1 MWHWIT
7 ASVWQFELVYVPLSI
22 HTSCTTAL
30 KWDKMSWMHILL
42 PSLKMYLVLSS
53 VISFLKMTG
62 QSYPDSACFNKP
74 LFHICFKM
82 FCMLLSISKIIAACP
97 FLQVRVTF
105 DFSLKGLKVIM
116 QNKMRKLYFASIK
129 DLYTA
134 VFTYLCE
141 ILWPIFFLH
150 SNCSVILHILRKV
163 EIPHLYLRC
172 CPQA

>member
-1 MWHWIT
+1 
-7 ASVWQFELVYVPLSI
+7 
-22 HTSCTTAL
+22 
-30 KWDKMSWMHILL
+30 
-42 PSLKMYLVLSS
+42 
-53 VISFLKMTG
+53 
-62 QSYPDSACFNKP
+62 
-74 LFHICFKM
+74 M

-141 ILWPIFFLH
+141 IL
-150 SNCSVILHILRKV
+150 
-163 EIPHLYLRC
+163 
-172 CPQA
+172 